1 MFSGG
6 KDSLAALLR
15 LQRDSDHPPRRL
27 VTTFNESNSRV
38 ALHGT
43 PMALIRAQADSLG
56 LPLTEIPLPEGCDN
70 RTYLRRVGDALAPLI
85 EDGLTH
91 MAFGDLFLADIRAF
105 REEQMRDLGLDC
117 LFPLWH
123 EDTGELAAELIGS
136 GVEAIV
142 CCVDL
147 EALPERL
154 LGRTWDRSFVDELP
168 AGCDPCG
175 ENGEF
180 HTLVVDAPNMGNR
193 IKTVAGGRHV
203 SHDRFCML
211 DLQPA

>member
-27 VTTFNESNSRV
+27 VTTCNESNARV

-43 PMALIRAQADSLG
+43 PMALIRAQAEALD
-56 LPLTEIPLPEGCDN
+56 LPLTEIALPEGCDN
-70 RTYLRRVGDALAPLI
+70 RTYLHRVGNALVPLI

-91 MAFGDLFLADIRAF
+91 MAFGDLFLDDIRAF
-105 REEQMRDLGLDC
+105 REEQMRDLGLEC
-117 LFPLWH
+117 EFPLWH
-123 EDTGELAAELIGS
+123 EDTSELAGELIDS

-147 EALPERL
+147 EVLPESL
-154 LGRTWDRSFVDELP
+154 LGRTWDRSFVAELP
-168 AGCDPCG
+168 PACDPCG

-180 HTLVVDAPNMGNR
+180 HTLVVDAPNMVCR
-193 IKTVAGGRHV
+193 IETVAGGRHV
-203 SHDRFCML
+203 SHGRFCML